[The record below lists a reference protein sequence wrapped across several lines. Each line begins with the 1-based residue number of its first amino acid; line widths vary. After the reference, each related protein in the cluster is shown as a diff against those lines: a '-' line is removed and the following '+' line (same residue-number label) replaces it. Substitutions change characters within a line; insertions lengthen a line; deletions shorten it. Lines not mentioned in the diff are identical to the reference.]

1 MTEADF
7 FVDGFLPL
15 LDILGRDELHKP
27 VYAVPLT
34 YVLGQLYSPPFLVG
48 CIAQKCT
55 EGLLSKTTDKTSL
68 IWFFTYICLEHEKA
82 RSCDQIKTIA
92 RFLGE
97 NGGAESLKT
106 ILGGSTVTDG
116 APSLADVRRPRQN
129 FPVAVTTT
137 IKKTFAPF
145 TLFQRCKSFCVML
158 NRIFQRF
165 HLIEW
170 GLLRKHSF

>member
-15 LDILGRDELHKP
+15 LDILGRDELLKP

-68 IWFFTYICLEHEKA
+68 IWFYIHL
-82 RSCDQIKTIA
+82 
-92 RFLGE
+92 LG
-97 NGGAESLKT
+97 A
-106 ILGGSTVTDG
+106 
-116 APSLADVRRPRQN
+116 
-129 FPVAVTTT
+129 
-137 IKKTFAPF
+137 
-145 TLFQRCKSFCVML
+145 
-158 NRIFQRF
+158 
-165 HLIEW
+165 
-170 GLLRKHSF
+170 